1 MHSHAKLIEEFY
13 AAFQRKDADA
23 MAACYHPDV
32 HFSDPVFTDL
42 RGARAGGM
50 WRMLVSRG
58 KDLTLTVS
66 DVSADD
72 QEGRAHWEAKYTF
85 GATGL
90 PVLNVIDARFTF
102 RDGKI
107 VRHVDTFDFPKWAGM
122 ALGWKGRLLGGFG
135 FLHKGVQK
143 KALEGLDAFMAK
155 RA

>member
-1 MHSHAKLIEEFY
+1 MHPNAQLIQDFY
-13 AAFQRKDADA
+13 EAFQRRDAEA

-32 HFSDPVFTDL
+32 HFSDPVFADL

-50 WRMLVSRG
+50 WKMLVARG
-58 KDLTLTVS
+58 KDLTLTFS

-72 QEGRAHWEAKYTF
+72 KEGRAHWEADYTF
-85 GATGL
+85 GATGEK
-90 PVLNVIDARFTF
+90 VHNVIDARFTF

-107 VRHVDTFDFPKWAGM
+107 VRHVDTFDFPRWAAQ

-155 RA
+155 KG